1 MPRAASSP
9 IYCACEG
16 GAYCGVSEEGGD
28 DKSVAIASHR
38 GLRQLVEGAMAKLG
52 IQFDGHVRSLGI
64 DQNGAG
70 KQATLVRAGRLRKVR
85 GWARK
90 MLRLKK
96 AGAAVHTVA
105 NVGLQPVLIHGAKVL
120 VVRPRHRWAPSSRGA
135 GRV

>member
-1 MPRAASSP
+1 M
-9 IYCACEG
+9 
-16 GAYCGVSEEGGD
+16 
-28 DKSVAIASHR
+28 
-38 GLRQLVEGAMAKLG
+38 VEGAMAKLG

-90 MLRLKK
+90 MQRLRK

-105 NVGLQPVLIHGAKVL
+105 NVGLQRVFIHGAKVL
-120 VVRPRHRWAPSSRGA
+120 VVRPRHRWAPYHTTPTLALMRVGTQPLRTKA
-135 GRV
+135 GSFVD